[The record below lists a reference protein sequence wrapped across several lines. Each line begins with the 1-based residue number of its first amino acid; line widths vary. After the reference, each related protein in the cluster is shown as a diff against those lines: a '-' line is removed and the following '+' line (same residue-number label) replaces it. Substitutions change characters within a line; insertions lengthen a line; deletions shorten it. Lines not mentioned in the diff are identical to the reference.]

1 MTSYDP
7 DKSVV
12 AAEWLQT
19 DEGEQ
24 IELVSSYRRR
34 RRIRLPNAQLHAVI
48 HVIAENQ
55 LALVEEVVVKTLE

>member
-1 MTSYDP
+1 MTSFDP

-12 AAEWLQT
+12 VAEWRQT

-48 HVIAENQ
+48 HVIAKN
-55 LALVEEVVVKTLE
+55 